1 MGDDP
6 FSARRVLARVGDM
19 NVRIQEVVVDCA
31 DPAALAKFWS
41 AVLEVRWALRG
52 ESWAVVDA
60 EPVLLAFQRVPEP
73 KSSPKNRLHF
83 DIQVPDAAAAV
94 ERAIGLGARVIRAAQ
109 LGADG
114 DGFVVL
120 TDPEGNEFCFVVDNS
135 GEWASETREALIGVG
150 WG

>member
-1 MGDDP
+1 
-6 FSARRVLARVGDM
+6 V

-31 DPAALAKFWS
+31 DPTALAKFWGS
-41 AVLEVRWALRG
+41 VLEVRWALRD

-73 KSSPKNRLHF
+73 KSSPKNRLHL

-94 ERAIGLGARVIRAAQ
+94 ERAVGLGAQVIRDPE

-114 DGFVVL
+114 DGYVVL
-120 TDPEGNEFCFVVDNS
+120 ADPEGNEFCFVVDES
-135 GEWASETREALIGVG
+135 GEWLSGARAALDAAPEG
-150 WG
+150 

>member
-1 MGDDP
+1 
-6 FSARRVLARVGDM
+6 M

-31 DPAALAKFWS
+31 DPAGLAKFWS
-41 AVLEVRWALRG
+41 AVLEARWALRS

-73 KSSPKNRLHF
+73 KSSPKNRLHL

-94 ERAIGLGARVIRAAQ
+94 ERAVGLGARVIRDPE

-120 TDPEGNEFCFVVDNS
+120 ADPEGNEFCFVVDES
-135 GEWASETREALIGVG
+135 GEWMSATREALIGVG